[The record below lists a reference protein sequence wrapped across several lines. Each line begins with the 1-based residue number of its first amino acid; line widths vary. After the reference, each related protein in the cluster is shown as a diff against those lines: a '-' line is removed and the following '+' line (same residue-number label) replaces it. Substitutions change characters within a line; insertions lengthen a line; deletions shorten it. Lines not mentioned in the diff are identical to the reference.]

1 MFKRSPDTIP
11 QVQSDNTGHQP
22 GRPVNSLGNISQKT
36 LFNNLIGLIT
46 YTVFQNFIPESFD
59 LHRNRKPEIPSIAF
73 HTDNRKAYVVDRRPR
88 QISSEKFRLIN
99 IYCTCSWQW
108 WWKFSATN
116 RKWNFERRNQAFLK
130 ILT

>member
-22 GRPVNSLGNISQKT
+22 GRPVNSLGKISQKP

-46 YTVFQNFIPESFD
+46 YTVFQNFIPDSFD

-73 HTDNRKAYVVDRRPR
+73 HTDNRKADVRKMSSHQHLRVADSGIGGDFR
-88 QISSEKFRLIN
+88 QPIGSGISNVRIKRS
-99 IYCTCSWQW
+99 
-108 WWKFSATN
+108 
-116 RKWNFERRNQAFLK
+116 
-130 ILT
+130 

>member
-1 MFKRSPDTIP
+1 MFKRSPSTIP

-59 LHRNRKPEIPSIAF
+59 LHRNRKPKIPSIAF
-73 HTDNRKAYVVDRRPR
+73 HTDNRKADVVDRRPR
-88 QISSEKFRLIN
+88 RSVRKISSHQHLRAADSGGGDFRQPIGSGISN
-99 IYCTCSWQW
+99 VGIKRS
-108 WWKFSATN
+108 
-116 RKWNFERRNQAFLK
+116 
-130 ILT
+130 